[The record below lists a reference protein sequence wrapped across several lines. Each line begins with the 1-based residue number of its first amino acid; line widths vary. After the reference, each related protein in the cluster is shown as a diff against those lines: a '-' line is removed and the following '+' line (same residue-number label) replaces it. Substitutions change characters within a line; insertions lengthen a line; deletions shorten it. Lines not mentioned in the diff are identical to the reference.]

1 MAHWAYLSIAGE
13 NRLARYELDPSDGSL
28 RHDGDVAVSGS
39 PGPLTTN
46 SAQTLLYAGLRSSR
60 EIACHAIDGDTGDL
74 TLVGAT
80 ALDAD
85 PCYIAL
91 DNTGRYLLS
100 AYYGAGKVTVH
111 AVGADG
117 ILDEAPIEDI
127 PTAERAHCVQA
138 DATNRLVFV
147 PHTAGP
153 NLIFQFA
160 FDEDSGKLTPN
171 AVATVSPPAGEG
183 PRHFCFHP
191 TLDMLYFSN
200 EQGCSITAYRLDRD
214 AGALTRDHS
223 LSTLPDDA
231 PDDVASENS
240 CAQIHMTPDGR
251 HVYVT
256 NRGHDSVAAFSINP
270 VTGALAVVGHYASE
284 ETPRAFGID
293 PSGSFLYACGQGTG
307 HVAGYRIDGA
317 TGALDPLARYDV
329 GKNPMWVRFLTP

>member
-1 MAHWAYLSIAGE
+1 MAHWVYLSIAGE
-13 NRLARYELDPSDGSL
+13 NRLARYAMDPADGAL

-60 EIACHAIDGDTGDL
+60 EIATYTIDRGTGEL

-80 ALDAD
+80 SLDAD

-91 DNTGRYLLS
+91 DNTDSYLLAS
-100 AYYGAGKVTVH
+100 YYGAGKVTVH
-111 AVGADG
+111 RVGADG
-117 ILDEAPIEDI
+117 RLDDELIEDI
-127 PTAERAHCVQA
+127 PTAQRAHCIQT
-138 DATNRLVFV
+138 DATNGLVFV

-160 FDEDSGKLTPN
+160 FDADTGKLTPN
-171 AVATVSPPAGEG
+171 PEPTVSPPDGEG

-191 TLDMLYFSN
+191 TLDTLYFSN
-200 EQGCSITAYRLDRD
+200 EQGCSITAYTLDRET
-214 AGALTRDHS
+214 GRLTRDHS
-223 LSTLPDDA
+223 LPTLPDDFTG
-231 PDDVASENS
+231 DNS

-256 NRGHDSVAAFSINP
+256 NRGHDSIAAFSIDP
-270 VTGALAVVGHYASE
+270 TTGALAIVGHYASE
-284 ETPRAFGID
+284 ETPRTFGID

-307 HVAGYRIDGA
+307 HVAAYRIDAA
-317 TGALDPLARYDV
+317 TGALDPIARVDV
-329 GKNPMWVRFLTP
+329 GKNPMWVQFLTF

>member
-1 MAHWAYLSIAGE
+1 VAHWVYLSIAGE
-13 NRLARYELDPSDGSL
+13 NRLARYEMDPASGAL
-28 RHDGDVAVSGS
+28 RHDGDIEVNGS
-39 PGPLTTN
+39 PGPLATD
-46 SAQTLLYAGLRSSR
+46 AAHARLYAGLRSSR
-60 EIACHAIDGDTGDL
+60 EIASYAIDRDTAGL
-74 TLVGAT
+74 TPIAAVS
-80 ALDAD
+80 LDAD

-91 DNTGRYLLS
+91 DNTDAYLLAS
-100 AYYGAGKVTVH
+100 YYGAGKVTVH

-117 ILDEAPIEDI
+117 VLAETPIEDI
-127 PTAERAHCVQA
+127 PTAERAHCIQS

-153 NLIFQFA
+153 NLIYQFA
-160 FDEDSGKLTPN
+160 FDETSGKLTPN
-171 AVATVSPPAGEG
+171 AAPTVSPPEGEG

-214 AGALTRDHS
+214 AGTLARDHS
-223 LSTLPDDA
+223 LSTLPDDFSG
-231 PDDVASENS
+231 DNS

-256 NRGHDSVAAFSINP
+256 NRGHDSVAGFSIDP
-270 VTGALAVVGHYASE
+270 DTGALASTGHCVTE

-307 HVAGYRIDGA
+307 HVAAYRIDGD
-317 TGALDPLARYDV
+317 TGALTPIARYDV
-329 GKNPMWVRFLTP
+329 GKNPMWVQFLTL